1 MNDYFIYF
9 IGLIAQLLFSLRL
22 LIQWVFSEKENKVV
36 TPTFFWIV
44 SLIASFLFFIYGYL
58 RNDFAIMLG
67 QFITYYI
74 YIRNLQLQNQWNI
87 LQKGIQVVFI
97 YFPLIV
103 LSIKLLRGEFDFSQ
117 LFNQDFIPIWLLS
130 LGIISQ
136 LIFTLRFIF
145 QWIISEKNK
154 FSQLPETFWVLS
166 IVGSIL
172 ILVYS
177 IFRKD
182 PILFIGHTFGIIIYI
197 RNLMILKKYNHFFF

>member
-9 IGLIAQLLFSLRL
+9 IGLIAQFLFSLRL
-22 LIQWVFSEKENKVV
+22 IIQWLFSEKENKVV

-44 SLIASFLFFIYGYL
+44 SLIASFLFFMYGYL

-74 YIRNLQLQNQWNI
+74 YIRNLQLQNQWNR
-87 LQKGIQVVFI
+87 LQKGIKI
-97 YFPLIV
+97 GIINFPLIV
-103 LSIKLLRGEFDFSQ
+103 LLITLLRGEFDFSQ

-154 FSQLPETFWVLS
+154 FSQFPETFWVLS
-166 IVGSIL
+166 LVGSIL
-172 ILVYS
+172 ILIYS
-177 IFRKD
+177 LFRKD
-182 PILFIGHTFGIIIYI
+182 PILFIGHTFGIIIYS
-197 RNLMILKKYNHFFF
+197 RNLIILKKHN

>member
-1 MNDYFIYF
+1 MNDYFIYT

-22 LIQWVFSEKENKVV
+22 LVQWIFSEKENEVV

-74 YIRNLQLQNQWNI
+74 YIRNLQLQNKWNR
-87 LQKGIQVVFI
+87 LQKGIKIGFI
-97 YFPLIV
+97 NFPLIV
-103 LSIKLLRGEFDFSQ
+103 LLITFLKGEFDFSQ
-117 LFNQDFIPIWLLS
+117 LFNRNFIPFWLLA
-130 LGIISQ
+130 LGIVSQ

-154 FSQLPETFWVLS
+154 FSQLPNTFWVLS
-166 IVGSIL
+166 IAGSVLILIYSIL
-172 ILVYS
+172 
-177 IFRKD
+177 RKD
-182 PILFIGHTFGIIIYI
+182 PILFIGHAFGIIIYS
-197 RNLMILKKYNHFFF
+197 RNLMILKKRN

>member
-1 MNDYFIYF
+1 MNDYFIYT

-22 LIQWVFSEKENKVV
+22 LVQWIFSEKENEVV

-74 YIRNLQLQNQWNI
+74 YIRNLQLQNKWNR
-87 LQKGIQVVFI
+87 LQKGIKIGFI
-97 YFPLIV
+97 NFPLIV
-103 LSIKLLRGEFDFSQ
+103 LLITFLKGEFNFSQ
-117 LFNQDFIPIWLLS
+117 LFNQDFIPIWLLA
-130 LGIISQ
+130 LGIVSQ
-136 LIFTLRFIF
+136 LIFTLRFII

-154 FSQLPETFWVLS
+154 FSQLPNTFWVLS

-172 ILVYS
+172 ILIYS

-182 PILFIGHTFGIIIYI
+182 PILFIGHAFGVIIYC
-197 RNLMILKKYNHFFF
+197 RNLMILKKRN

>member
-1 MNDYFIYF
+1 MNDYFIYS

-22 LIQWVFSEKENKVV
+22 LIQWLFSEKENKVV
-36 TPTFFWIV
+36 TPVLFWIV

-74 YIRNLQLQNQWNI
+74 YIRNLQLQNQWNR
-87 LQKGIQVVFI
+87 LQKGIKI
-97 YFPLIV
+97 GIINFPLIF
-103 LSIKLLRGEFDFSQ
+103 LLIAFLKGEFDFSQ
-117 LFNQDFIPIWLLS
+117 LFNRNFIPFWLLA

-136 LIFTLRFIF
+136 LIFTLRFII

-154 FSQLPETFWVLS
+154 FSQLPNTFWILS
-166 IVGSIL
+166 IVGSVLIL
-172 ILVYS
+172 IYS

-182 PILFIGHTFGIIIYI
+182 PILFIGHAFGIIIYC
-197 RNLMILKKYNHFFF
+197 RNLIILKNHN

>member
-1 MNDYFIYF
+1 MNDYFIYS

-22 LIQWVFSEKENKVV
+22 LIQWGFSEKENKVV

-44 SLIASFLFFIYGYL
+44 SLIASFLFFIYGFL

-74 YIRNLQLQNQWNI
+74 YIRNLQLQNQWNR

-97 YFPLIV
+97 NFPLIV
-103 LSIKLLRGEFDFSQ
+103 LSITLLRGEFDFLQ

-166 IVGSIL
+166 LVGSIL

-177 IFRKD
+177 IYRKD
-182 PILFIGHTFGIIIYI
+182 PILFIGHTFGIIIYS
-197 RNLMILKKYNHFFF
+197 RNLMMLKKHN

>member
-1 MNDYFIYF
+1 MNDYFIYS

-22 LIQWVFSEKENKVV
+22 LIQWLFSEKENKVV
-36 TPTFFWIV
+36 TPILFWIV

-74 YIRNLQLQNQWNI
+74 YIRNLQLQNQWNR
-87 LQKGIQVVFI
+87 LQKEIQIGFI
-97 YFPLIV
+97 NFPLIV
-103 LSIKLLRGEFDFSQ
+103 LLITFLKGEFDFSQ
-117 LFNQDFIPIWLLS
+117 LFNRNFIPFWLLA
-130 LGIISQ
+130 LGIVSQ

-154 FSQLPETFWVLS
+154 FSQLPNTFWILS

-172 ILVYS
+172 ILIYS

-182 PILFIGHTFGIIIYI
+182 PILFIGHAFGVIIYC
-197 RNLMILKKYNHFFF
+197 RNLIILKNHN

>member
-22 LIQWVFSEKENKVV
+22 TIQWLFSEKENKVV

-44 SLIASFLFFIYGYL
+44 SLIASFLFFMYGYL

-74 YIRNLQLQNQWNI
+74 YIRNLQLQNQWNR
-87 LQKGIQVVFI
+87 LQKGIQIVFI
-97 YFPLIV
+97 NFPLIV
-103 LSIKLLRGEFDFSQ
+103 LLITLLRGEFDFSQ

-166 IVGSIL
+166 LVGSIL
-172 ILVYS
+172 ILIYS
-177 IFRKD
+177 LFRKD
-182 PILFIGHTFGIIIYI
+182 PILFIGHTFGIIIYS
-197 RNLMILKKYNHFFF
+197 RNLIILKKHN

>member
-1 MNDYFIYF
+1 MNDYFIYS

-44 SLIASFLFFIYGYL
+44 SLIASFLFFIYGFL

-74 YIRNLQLQNQWNI
+74 YIRNLQLQNQWNR

-97 YFPLIV
+97 NFPLIV
-103 LSIKLLRGEFDFSQ
+103 LSITLLRGEFDFSQ

-166 IVGSIL
+166 LVGSIL

-177 IFRKD
+177 IYRKD
-182 PILFIGHTFGIIIYI
+182 PILFIGHTFGIIIYS
-197 RNLMILKKYNHFFF
+197 RNLMILKKHN

>member
-1 MNDYFIYF
+1 MNDYFIYS

-22 LIQWVFSEKENKVV
+22 LIQWLFSEKENKVV
-36 TPTFFWIV
+36 TPVLFWIL
-44 SLIASFLFFIYGYL
+44 SLIASFIFFIYGYL

-74 YIRNLQLQNQWNI
+74 YIRNLQLQNQWNG
-87 LQKGIQVVFI
+87 LQKGIKIGFI
-97 YFPLIV
+97 NFPLIV
-103 LSIKLLRGEFDFSQ
+103 LLITFIKGEFDFSQ
-117 LFNQDFIPIWLLS
+117 LFNQNFIPFWLLA

-136 LIFTLRFIF
+136 LIFTLRFII

-154 FSQLPETFWVLS
+154 FSQLPNTFWILS

-172 ILVYS
+172 ILIYS

-182 PILFIGHTFGIIIYI
+182 PILFIGHAFGVIIYC
-197 RNLMILKKYNHFFF
+197 RNLIILKNHN

>member
-1 MNDYFIYF
+1 MNDYFIYS

-22 LIQWVFSEKENKVV
+22 LIQWLFSEKENKVV
-36 TPTFFWIV
+36 TPVLFWIV

-74 YIRNLQLQNQWNI
+74 YIRNLQLQNQWNR
-87 LQKGIQVVFI
+87 LQKGIKIGFI
-97 YFPLIV
+97 NFPLIV
-103 LSIKLLRGEFDFSQ
+103 LLITFIKGEFDFSQ
-117 LFNQDFIPIWLLS
+117 LFNQNFIPFWLLA

-136 LIFTLRFIF
+136 LIFTLRFII

-154 FSQLPETFWVLS
+154 FSQLPNTFWILS
-166 IVGSIL
+166 IVGSVLIL
-172 ILVYS
+172 IYS

-182 PILFIGHTFGIIIYI
+182 PILFIGHALGIIIYC
-197 RNLMILKKYNHFFF
+197 RNLIILKNHN